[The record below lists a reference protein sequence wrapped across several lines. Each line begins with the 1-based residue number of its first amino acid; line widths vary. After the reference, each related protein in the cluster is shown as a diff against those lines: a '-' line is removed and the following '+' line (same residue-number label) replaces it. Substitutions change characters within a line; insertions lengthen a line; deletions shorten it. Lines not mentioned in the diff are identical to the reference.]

1 MTGERGDDMDI
12 NAFELL
18 EKKIDLLLELLHR
31 LKQENEEFRKQ
42 NAELRHIVE
51 EKEKQLL
58 ASKNEVEKYQAMQLE
73 ISQYKDKQDRVKAK
87 VERLIDKM
95 KEFESLE

>member
-1 MTGERGDDMDI
+1 MDI

-73 ISQYKDKQDRVKAK
+73 IAQYKDKQDRVKAK

>member
-1 MTGERGDDMDI
+1 MDI

-31 LKQENEEFRKQ
+31 LKQENEEFRQ
-42 NAELRHIVE
+42 QIAELRHIVE

-73 ISQYKDKQDRVKAK
+73 IAQYKDKQDRVKAK

>member
-18 EKKIDLLLELLHR
+18 EKKIDLLLELQHR
-31 LKQENEEFRKQ
+31 LKKENQELRQ
-42 NAELRHIVE
+42 MNAELKRIVE

-58 ASKNEVEKYQAMQLE
+58 SSKGEIEKYQAMQLE